1 MLDPRIER
9 LIRERGFERLT
20 EPQRLALPHILSGR
34 DTLILAPTGSGKTEA
49 AFIPILD
56 MLVRRPGEPIQVVYI
71 TPLKSLNRDIIDR
84 LIWWASRL
92 DLSIS
97 VRHSDTPQR
106 ERRRQGLNPPDI
118 LVTTPE
124 TFTYLLNTKTFSQY
138 LARARWV
145 VVDELHELIP
155 SKRGV
160 QLSIAL
166 ERLRRLRRGDLQVI
180 GLSAT
185 IGNPEEALKYITGLD
200 GEGVYVRADLEKR
213 IEVGISYPQPTRR
226 DVELAE
232 RLYTYPAVAARVRH
246 IVERIREVGKTLIF
260 TNTRPMAEILG
271 NRLLLYSQEMKTA
284 VHHSS
289 IGTEYRIRVE
299 ELYKKGVLE
308 AIVATSS
315 LELGIDIGDIKY
327 VIQYGSPRQ
336 VSKLIQRIGR
346 AGHWIEEVSRGEIV
360 AIDPYDALESFSIR
374 SHAYA
379 RRVEDIYFLDKPL
392 DVLIHEVA
400 GILISEKRLSIAM
413 LHQLLRNIVYY
424 RDLSIEE
431 LVETLE
437 YIGEATRIWRVDGDA
452 LRIGDHKRLYR
463 YYFENLSMI
472 PDIKQYPV
480 VDDTSGKIVGVLDD
494 EFLAVAGEEGTKI
507 ILAGRPWRILQ
518 IYGEKVFVKPE
529 DDPIGAVPDWIG
541 EEIPV
546 PYEIAQEVGRLL
558 RLFREVYRE
567 AGYREAVNRISRE
580 YSIDP
585 ETVDYALEIFAEEL
599 GSGYEIPSDDVIT
612 IESDGPRLV
621 VNILG
626 GTNTNRTLETYL
638 VHELEERYSIQA
650 RHSSDQYRII
660 LESPFI
666 EPEHVI
672 DILSNPG
679 DIERALREAAPRT
692 SIYRWRFLNVAKRM
706 GLITREAEI
715 TQKLIDTMIEHNRG
729 RPPYLEALRESLKRD
744 HDLTGARKILGGI
757 ASGGIRLVAY
767 PGHLSR
773 MTTEYVRYS
782 DIPMEGPRKPRYQ
795 LLEVIATRAR
805 ALATYVTMACLTCGE
820 YIVETRVLELPERP
834 HCPVCG
840 SDEVG
845 ITRERPS
852 ETMRELEMARMGRTG
867 GRILRELRRTSRLY
881 RRYGKPGI
889 YAYVVGGLTL
899 SDIEEA
905 LRKEPRIGD
914 RLTQILLE
922 LRRRRLAER
931 LRPSRRG

>member
-9 LIRERGFERLT
+9 LIRERGFDRLT

-56 MLVRRPGEPIQVVYI
+56 QLVRDPGDPIQVVYI

-124 TFTYLLNTKTFSQY
+124 TFSYLMNTKTFSRY
-138 LARARWV
+138 LASVRWV

-160 QLSIAL
+160 QLAIAL
-166 ERLRRLRRGDLQVI
+166 ERLRRMRDGDIQVV

-185 IGNPEEALKYITGLD
+185 IGNPEEALRYITGLD
-200 GEGVYVRADLEKR
+200 GDGVYVRADLEKR
-213 IEVGISYPQPTRR
+213 IEVGISYPQPSRR

-232 RLYTYPAVAARVRH
+232 KLYTYPAVAARVRH
-246 IVERIREVGKTLIF
+246 IVERIREMGKTLIF

-374 SHAYA
+374 RHAYEG
-379 RRVEDIYFLDKPL
+379 RIEEVYFLDKPL

-400 GILISEKRLSIAM
+400 GMLISEKRLSIAN
-413 LHQLLRNIVYY
+413 LHRLLGNIVYY

-431 LVETLE
+431 LVDTLE
-437 YIGEATRIWRVDGDA
+437 YIAGSTRIWRVDGDT
-452 LRIGDHKRLYR
+452 LRIGDHRRLYK

-480 VDDTSGKIVGVLDD
+480 IDDTTGKMVGVLDD

-546 PYEIAQEVGRLL
+546 PYEVAQEVGRLL
-558 RLFREVYRE
+558 RLFRDVYRE
-567 AGYREAVNRISRE
+567 AGYREAVRQVSHE
-580 YSIDP
+580 YSVDID
-585 ETVDYALEIFAEEL
+585 TAGHALEIFAEEL
-599 GSGYEIPSDDVIT
+599 SKGYDIPTDETVT
-612 IESDGPRLV
+612 IEAEGPRLV
-621 VNILG
+621 INILG
-626 GTNTNRTLETYL
+626 GTNTNRTLEIYI
-638 VHELEERYSIQA
+638 VYELEERYSIQA

-666 EPEHVI
+666 EPEHIV
-672 DILSNPG
+672 DILRSPG
-679 DIERALREAAPRT
+679 DLERAVRDASTRT

-706 GLITREAEI
+706 GLITRDAEI
-715 TQKLIDTMIEHNRG
+715 TQKVIETMIEHSRG
-729 RPPYLEALRESLKRD
+729 RPPYLEALRETLKRD
-744 HDLTGARKILGGI
+744 HDLAGAGDILGRITRGETRI
-757 ASGGIRLVAY
+757 EVY
-767 PGHLSR
+767 PGHLSAI
-773 MTTEYVRYS
+773 TTEYKTAQV
-782 DIPMEGPRKPRYQ
+782 PAPR
-795 LLEVIATRAR
+795 
-805 ALATYVTMACLTCGE
+805 
-820 YIVETRVLELPERP
+820 
-834 HCPVCG
+834 
-840 SDEVG
+840 
-845 ITRERPS
+845 
-852 ETMRELEMARMGRTG
+852 
-867 GRILRELRRTSRLY
+867 
-881 RRYGKPGI
+881 
-889 YAYVVGGLTL
+889 
-899 SDIEEA
+899 
-905 LRKEPRIGD
+905 GD
-914 RLTQILLE
+914 SHQ
-922 LRRRRLAER
+922 
-931 LRPSRRG
+931 G